1 MSDRTPNT
9 VRPLPYRV
17 GRSAAISARR
27 HRAAGVLLAFALI
40 GGAGLLATS
49 CQSSRSTGTP
59 APSAPALVDES
70 AWRVPPRLEGE
81 PDIRVRLERDA
92 TSVSITAPVA
102 VLLDGSAYS
111 TPLTIERGSV
121 GWRVRSSDGRVRLVG
136 GDARTRTLTIADIDG
151 SSSYEDPIV
160 LDGTPLAGRVVLHAR
175 PRVSEGVFDVVE
187 HVPMETYVAGVISK
201 ELFGGWSLTA
211 FRAQAIAA
219 RSYAL
224 HEQARRQRL
233 GIHFDVASTTADQVY
248 AGLSNN
254 PTALRA
260 VHDTAGLA
268 LTWDGG
274 VLRTYYSSTC
284 GGRSASACET
294 WRCDGEFAYNRAGP
308 IQTSP
313 RVDCCAASPLFR
325 WEVTRPRDALS
336 RRIRAW
342 GRAREHDVR
351 NIKRVASVEVIER
364 NAHDR
369 PSRYR
374 VTDDA
379 GRSFELSPE
388 SLRVACNTGVRG
400 LKNIT
405 RDTRV
410 NSGDLDI
417 EVRGRDVML
426 RGRGF
431 GHGVGMCQYGAQG
444 MSEMGIDA
452 YDILAHYY
460 PGAEIERVY

>member
-1 MSDRTPNT
+1 M
-9 VRPLPYRV
+9 
-17 GRSAAISARR
+17 GM
-27 HRAAGVLLAFALI
+27 LLAIALI
-40 GGAGLLATS
+40 GAGGLLTTSCRSSKSPNTPATS
-49 CQSSRSTGTP
+49 GPR
-59 APSAPALVDES
+59 LVDES

-92 TSVSITAPVA
+92 TSVTISAPLA

-111 TPLTIERGSV
+111 TPITIERGSV
-121 GWRVRSSDGRVRLVG
+121 GWRVRSGDGRVRLVG
-136 GDARTRTLTIADIDG
+136 GDARTKTLTIADIDNT
-151 SSSYEDPIV
+151 SSYDDPIV
-160 LDGTPLAGRVVLHAR
+160 LNGTSLAGTVVLHAK

-187 HVPMETYVAGVISK
+187 QVPMETYVAGVISK

-224 HEQARRQRL
+224 HEQARRRRL

-248 AGLSNN
+248 AGISKNT
-254 PTALRA
+254 TALRA

-268 LTWDGG
+268 LTWGGG

-284 GGRSASACET
+284 GGRSASACDT

-313 RVDCCAASPLFR
+313 RTDCCAASPLFR
-325 WEVTRPRDALS
+325 WEVTRTRESISA
-336 RRIRAW
+336 RIRAW
-342 GRAREHDVR
+342 GRANAHDIR
-351 NIKRVASVEVIER
+351 NMKRVAKVEVIER
-364 NAHDR
+364 NAHER

-379 GRSFELSPE
+379 GKSFELSPE
-388 SLRVACNTGVRG
+388 SLRVACNTGASG
-400 LKNIT
+400 LAKIT
-405 RDTRV
+405 RATRV
-410 NSGDLDI
+410 NSGDLEFD
-417 EVRGRDVML
+417 VRGRGVVI

-444 MSEMGIDA
+444 MSELGIDA

-460 PGAEIERVY
+460 PGSEIERVY